1 MQKMNQEDQTPT
13 TFNNIKNV
21 VFTIYFI
28 LVTIFCFFLFS
39 LIEEKDYEL
48 KEKEEQILE
57 YSIMIDSLMD
67 EQHYFLEYLKI
78 EKQWNYPK
86 EKKMT
91 YGQE

>member
-1 MQKMNQEDQTPT
+1 MNQEDQTPT

-21 VFTIYFI
+21 AFTIYFI

-39 LIEEKDYEL
+39 LIEEKDY
-48 KEKEEQILE
+48 E